1 MPQQFGNTDVIRT
14 FGDGSLR
21 LRLFDGPLGLA
32 WKHCGITSDFLG
44 DIYSARSSQG
54 SIEANE
60 IRHNVTYLVNE
71 ILENALK
78 FKASGDIVID
88 TLVEDG
94 RFRLRIANL
103 ISEEGALRFQEVLSG
118 LQGRDPSD
126 LLIERIERNAA
137 DPTETGSGLGLLTLM
152 SDYGVQLGWDFRK
165 PAEEN
170 GTVQLGTYAVLSLA

>member
-1 MPQQFGNTDVIRT
+1 MLQQIGNTGAIGT
-14 FGDGSLR
+14 FGAGSLR

-44 DIYSARSSQG
+44 DFYSARAHQG
-54 SIEANE
+54 SVEANE

-78 FKASGDIVID
+78 FRVSGDIVID
-88 TLVEDG
+88 TLVEEG
-94 RFRLRIANL
+94 QFRLCIANV
-103 ISEEGALRFQEVLSG
+103 ISEAGALRFQEVLSG
-118 LQGRDPSD
+118 LKGRDPSE

-165 PAEEN
+165 LAEEN
-170 GTVQLGTYAVLSLA
+170 GTVLLGTYAVLPLA